1 MKFTTLIKLF
11 FKIVFTCLLILAV
24 VKTYHEF
31 SNTKQTTKQTTEE
44 TFKSYPFHDAEML
57 G

>member
-1 MKFTTLIKLF
+1 MKITPLIKLF

-31 SNTKQTTKQTTEE
+31 SNTQKTTEE
-44 TFKSYPFHDAEML
+44 TFKSYPYHGDEML
-57 G
+57 N